1 VWAKMA
7 EYGNGKGSANE
18 NGKSKSKGTMNVVVA
33 GKAVNGALLNA
44 ALPSNVMSSHTM
56 KALGLKPTSPSTPGR
71 IRDIP
76 VVGTVR
82 VLSTFRIWGLREDY
96 YPLLLGAP
104 YMSYVKNLP
113 AEASY
118 SIC

>member
-1 VWAKMA
+1 MA

-56 KALGLKPTSPSTPGR
+56 KALGLKPTSPSSQ
-71 IRDIP
+71 
-76 VVGTVR
+76 VGFA
-82 VLSTFRIWGLREDY
+82 TF
-96 YPLLLGAP
+96 LLLLARFECYPHFESGACKKTTTLC
-104 YMSYVKNLP
+104 Y
-113 AEASY
+113 
-118 SIC
+118 